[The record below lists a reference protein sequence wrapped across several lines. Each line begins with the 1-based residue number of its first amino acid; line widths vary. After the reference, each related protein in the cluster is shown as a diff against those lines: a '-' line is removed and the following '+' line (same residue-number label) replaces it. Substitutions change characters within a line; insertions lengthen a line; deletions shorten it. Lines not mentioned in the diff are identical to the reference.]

1 MHGSLTIMTV
11 EVQAHKPQGTFLDE
25 EYVYTQVIAGR
36 WDFRMADR
44 RYLLGPSDLVLMPPY
59 LLHTVRPHAG
69 SRFVLYVSRF
79 TLNDPL
85 PELAQAPLAVTVPA
99 AIRDEARTIFD
110 RLLAEWQGDEPHRGL
125 MLQALLHQIL
135 ALYLRHSGAARP
147 FEANNTRAWK
157 NIADAVAFI
166 QARHDDRNLAIADI
180 AAAAGLSPAHFSRLF
195 KACIGLSPWQYLCRY
210 RIERAK
216 ELLMNGKRS
225 CSDVALA
232 TGHVD
237 LAAFSRAFRRV
248 EGRPPTRWL
257 DTTVFPGR

>member
-1 MHGSLTIMTV
+1 MHGSLSIKTV
-11 EVQAHKPQGTFLDE
+11 EIQAHKPKGTFLDG

-44 RYLLGPSDLVLMPPY
+44 RYLIGPGDLVLMPPY

-69 SRFVLYVSRF
+69 SRFVLDVCLF
-79 TLNDPL
+79 TLHDPL
-85 PELAQAPLAVTVPA
+85 PELAQAPLVVSVPGPVREEA
-99 AIRDEARTIFD
+99 AGLFT
-110 RLLAEWQGDEPHRGL
+110 RLLGEWQGAEPHRGL
-125 MLQALLHQIL
+125 MLQALLYQIL
-135 ALYLRHSGAARP
+135 ALYLRHSGAEHG
-147 FEANNTRAWK
+147 FEANHTRAWK

-166 QARHDDRNLAIADI
+166 QARHQERDLAIDGIARAAD
-180 AAAAGLSPAHFSRLF
+180 LSPAHFSRLF

-225 CSDVALA
+225 CSYVAAA

-237 LAAFSRAFRRV
+237 LAGFSRAFRRI
-248 EGRPPTRWL
+248 EGRSPTRWL
-257 DTTVFPGR
+257 DATVFPGR